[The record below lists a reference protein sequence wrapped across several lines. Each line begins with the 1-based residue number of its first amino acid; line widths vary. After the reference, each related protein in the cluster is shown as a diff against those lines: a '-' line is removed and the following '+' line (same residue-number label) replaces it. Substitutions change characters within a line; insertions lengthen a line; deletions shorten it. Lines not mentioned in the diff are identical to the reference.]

1 MKFLFSLLLLSQISY
16 SRDLFIISGP
26 SNQKSAVETLAREIA
41 KKEPFTEALLTLKIE
56 ETCEIQTESLL
67 QICISQ
73 SGKQKI
79 IHSNVVIL
87 NRIFKEI
94 KKEELSKESSNI

>member
-1 MKFLFSLLLLSQISY
+1 MKYLFSFLLLYQTAF

-26 SNQKSAVETLAREIA
+26 KEQRSAIESLARKIA
-41 KKEPFTEALLTLKIE
+41 IEEPFTETLIRTRIE
-56 ETCEIQTESLL
+56 KSCEIQKESLL
-67 QICISQ
+67 QICITQ
-73 SGKQKI
+73 RGEQKI
-79 IHSNVVIL
+79 VHTNTVIL